1 MLTKDQK
8 KNPKLKGRKAK
19 SEPEALEHT
28 HLGSDTPK
36 WGWIEIFL
44 IALLLSPALLFLP
57 GSQSFR
63 PIIRGLPYASS
74 LGMWVLMYSRLQQQK
89 KEEARNN
96 STTSSSSEESLPRDF
111 RNKKKRSKRQ
121 QKGETLTTAES
132 LAQVQ
137 KWIQFSVLIILI
149 GWIIHPESLTISGI
163 GYVIFHLSIAAPI
176 FWVGETILN
185 GRHLNRI
192 VWIIFASHFLSA
204 EVGALQIYF
213 PERFMPPEFSSL
225 GSQMNEAFIES
236 LSYIG
241 ADGEYIIRPPGL
253 TDLPGGAA
261 ISGMFIGFLGVT
273 LATQVGLNPFLRVF
287 CLVAAGS
294 GVFVLYLTQ
303 VRSFFI
309 MMLALLAIMCFLL
322 VRLGRWT
329 QAYSIGGIGAGVVVL
344 AFSWAVTVGGDA
356 VRERFMGLMEDSPI
370 ETYQENRGGFLLV
383 TLDSLVNYPLGR
395 GVGRWGMV
403 PIYLPPAPGQPR
415 MLHAEIQVTGWAFDG
430 GVVMIAVMWLAIGK
444 LLYFIY
450 RQATQNTNLRM
461 AYLIGIIFCCCALV
475 FGQSFAGP
483 SFSTSVGVQF
493 WFLGGSIFSVILRQE
508 KERLLKT
515 QANTSAEDMEPF
527 QSPTI
532 QRKSSVRKQ
541 PLRVIEK
548 EKTEHASKVP
558 VIQMPAPQSQVYKD
572 RFGYSSSDDSRQP
585 EDQES

>member
-1 MLTKDQK
+1 MPTQDLK
-8 KNPKLKGRKAK
+8 KNPRLKGRKVK
-19 SEPEALEHT
+19 STPDVLEYT

-57 GSQSFR
+57 GSQSIR
-63 PIIRGLPYASS
+63 PIIRGMPYASS
-74 LGMWVLMYSRLQQQK
+74 LGMWALMYARLQQKK
-89 KEEARNN
+89 KEDSRSAQNPHSKQEPMPANV
-96 STTSSSSEESLPRDF
+96 
-111 RNKKKRSKRQ
+111 RNKKKRSRHQ
-121 QKGETLTTAES
+121 QSGEPLTTEES
-132 LAQVQ
+132 LAEVQ
-137 KWIQFSVLIILI
+137 KWIKFSVLIVFI
-149 GWIIHPESLTISGI
+149 GWLIHPESLTTSGI
-163 GYVIFHLSIAAPI
+163 GYLIFHLSIAAPI

-213 PERFMPPEFSSL
+213 PERFMPPEFSNL
-225 GSQMNEAFIES
+225 GLQMNEAFVES

-273 LATQVGLNPFLRVF
+273 LATQVGLNIFLRIF

-322 VRLGRWT
+322 IRLGRWT
-329 QAYSIGGIGAGVVVL
+329 QAYSIGGIGAGVVIF

-403 PIYLPPAPGQPR
+403 PIYLPPGPGQPR

-430 GVVMIAVMWLAIGK
+430 GIVMIAVMWLAIGK

-461 AYLIGIIFCCCALV
+461 AYLIGIIFCSSALV

-508 KERLLKT
+508 KERSLKT
-515 QANTSAEDMEPF
+515 QATLSSEDLEPV
-527 QSPTI
+527 QSHSKKRKTATPH
-532 QRKSSVRKQ
+532 QSMRMPAREVSVYKSSI
-541 PLRVIEK
+541 P
-548 EKTEHASKVP
+548 S
-558 VIQMPAPQSQVYKD
+558 IQMPAPKSQKIGRAHV
-572 RFGYSSSDDSRQP
+572 
-585 EDQES
+585 